1 MLTINSPTT
10 LTTGKIHIWSLI
22 YVRGI
27 RITIKVVAFLVKK
40 LEGLSTMGR
49 SLPDGWQAGASGGK
63 VRKLEGSKVERVSG
77 YGPHPSPLLLGEGA
91 LFLLP
96 GGERELL

>member
-1 MLTINSPTT
+1 M
-10 LTTGKIHIWSLI
+10 
-22 YVRGI
+22 RGI

-40 LEGLSTMGR
+40 LGGLSAMGR

-77 YGPHPSPLLLGEGA
+77 YGPHPFGMNHAVNTS
-91 LFLLP
+91 
-96 GGERELL
+96 GGIFNLMP